1 MYLAVSERLY
11 VDRGDMICQ
20 SLGMSNG
27 VERGRVSSGIHC
39 TYSYILVIGYTV
51 HEIKQLDL
59 QLVSLVTSSEH
70 MWPTV

>member
-39 TYSYILVIGYTV
+39 TYILVIGYTV